1 MNEQDMEVIKEGLVE
16 IHVPKFEKVSASAPV
31 FYNSRMELNRDIS
44 ILALQTFQEE
54 IRREVNI
61 CDVFGGSGIR
71 AIRYKKEING
81 VGKVFVNDISS
92 LAVEQSRSNAI
103 ANNVDIE
110 IHQKEANIFLREN
123 RGVFDVIDIDPFG
136 TPSYF
141 IDSASYSL
149 KKDSLLCVTATDTS
163 ALCGTYK
170 EPCIRKYNAKPYKSE
185 YCHETGIR
193 ILAGFVALTLAKYKK
208 YIEDIKLSHSSEHY
222 MRLYI
227 KINKASAATDESLA
241 NNIGHII
248 HCKKCLFREAIT
260 GLTTSIPEICPVC
273 GEKVIVAG
281 PLWIGKLQN
290 RDFINSMISKL
301 NSEDLEGSE
310 DSEDSDASDN
320 SDKFVINTEKKVLK
334 LLNSCLE
341 ESDAPVTFYDIHVIC
356 KNLKISA
363 PKLDKVIDA
372 LKMEGFLAI
381 KTHFNPIGIKSD
393 AGIEKIKEIIG
404 KIEII

>member
-44 ILALQTFQEE
+44 ILALATFQEE
-54 IRREVNI
+54 LGREINI

-81 VGKVFVNDISS
+81 AGEVFVNDISS
-92 LAVEQSRSNAI
+92 LAVEQSKNNAI

-110 IHQKEANIFLREN
+110 IHQKEANILLREN

-227 KINKASAATDESLA
+227 KINKGSASTDESLA
-241 NNIGHII
+241 ENIGHII

-273 GEKVIVAG
+273 SEKTVVAG

-290 RDFINSMISKL
+290 RDFIANMVSKL
-301 NSEDLEGSE
+301 DSE
-310 DSEDSDASDN
+310 DSEDLNDLGSSEVSDN

-334 LLNSCLE
+334 LLNNCLE
-341 ESDAPVTFYDIHVIC
+341 EADAPITFYDIHVIC

-363 PKLDKVIDA
+363 PKLDKVIGT
-372 LKMEGFLAI
+372 LKEEGFLAV

-393 AGIEKIKEIIG
+393 ANIEKIKEIV
-404 KIEII
+404 KLNTSD